1 MRNYTQPMELRYF
14 LSVLS
19 KRKWLLLAAMILS
32 AGATWL
38 IMNNQ
43 PKKYKSSA
51 IVQTGITSFKSI
63 LVDQGDPFVQEFQ
76 IEGKFS
82 NFIEYLKSRTSINP
96 LTKKLMLHDLK
107 PETNET
113 PFRKLQID
121 KLGITQEQINNYIA
135 ALETRND
142 TASMTDVALQNI
154 ATARALE
161 KAIGYDYET
170 LFSKLDI
177 KRQAKTDYVKVE
189 YESEDPKL
197 SYYVVDNFVKEAL
210 AFYNTRNT
218 QKDGKSSDFYHQL
231 VDGKKQVLDS
241 LMQTRATYS
250 KANNLV
256 ALEKESENIV
266 GQIKDLESVR
276 NEEEKKLAGYKETFN
291 VYAAQKGKI
300 SEFISTDYAN
310 DIARNNEIKSLTE
323 QREKL
328 LNQWADSKGKD
339 DFIKKQ
345 MDDIDAK
352 RNAISYKT
360 AVSRRDQND
369 PVNQKQNEL
378 YMKYVDA
385 QSNKEASEK
394 AVASLNARISQL
406 YGRKS
411 KLVENNADMKRFDQE
426 MDVSQKGY
434 EAAVSGQYQADVKK
448 QSSEAEQQMR
458 VIETAY
464 PPTKPENS
472 KASAFAAFAGLG
484 TLTMATVF
492 LFLLA
497 YMDRSL
503 SSPFQFT
510 KLVNLPMIGV
520 VNQLN
525 KQKVSNLDALYVPNE
540 KEGKESAFFKES
552 LRRVRHEIES
562 CGSKTFLFVSL
573 KEQEGKSFLVA
584 SLAYS
589 LSMKNKKIL
598 IIDTNFKNNT
608 LSGLSEKPLET
619 GHSDTAV
626 QAFQQKTTRLSIDI
640 NLPTVSVIGN
650 KGGYNSPS
658 ELLAGVDFRRKIYDL
673 GKSYDYIF
681 LEAACLNKYSDAREL
696 VDYAE
701 KVIPVFDASTTLSQA
716 DEEGI
721 NFFRNLGN
729 NLLGCVLNKAD
740 LKAMA

>member
-1 MRNYTQPMELRYF
+1 MLI
-14 LSVLS
+14 
-19 KRKWLLLAAMILS
+19 AAS
-32 AGATWL
+32 ATWL
-38 IMNNQ
+38 IMQ
-43 PKKYKSSA
+43 SLPKKYKSSA
-51 IVQTGITSFKSI
+51 VVQTGITSFTSI
-63 LVDQGDPFVQEFQ
+63 LVDQGNPFVQEFEV
-76 IEGKFS
+76 EGKFS
-82 NFIEYLKSRTSINP
+82 NFIEYMKSRPAINA

-107 PETNET
+107 PEANET
-113 PFRKLQID
+113 PFRQLKTD
-121 KLGITQEQINNYIA
+121 KLAISKDEINSYLVACEA
-135 ALETRND
+135 AKD
-142 TASMTDVALQNI
+142 TSSMTDVALQNI

-170 LFSKLDI
+170 LFSKIDI
-177 KRQAKTDYVKVE
+177 KRQAKTDYVKIE
-189 YESEDPKL
+189 YESEDAKL
-197 SYYVVDNFVKEAL
+197 SYYVIDNFVKEAL
-210 AFYNTRNT
+210 AFYNNRNL

-231 VDGKKQVLDS
+231 VEGKKRVLDS
-241 LMQTRATYS
+241 LMLTRATYS

-256 ALEKESENIV
+256 ALEKESEYIV
-266 GQIKDLESVR
+266 SQIKDLESVR
-276 NEEEKKLAGYKETFN
+276 NDEEKKLAGFKETFN
-291 VYAAQKGKI
+291 VYSAQKGKI

-328 LNQWADSKGKD
+328 LNLWADSKGKD
-339 DFIKKQ
+339 DNLKKQ

-385 QSNKEASEK
+385 QSSKEASEK
-394 AVASLNARISQL
+394 AVNSLDSRIREL
-406 YGRKS
+406 YGRKA

-426 MDVSQKGY
+426 LDVSQKAY
-434 EAAVSGQYQADVKK
+434 ETAVSGQYQADVKK

-458 VIETAY
+458 VIENAY
-464 PPTKPENS
+464 PPTKAESNRAPI
-472 KASAFAAFAGLG
+472 FAAFAGVG
-484 TLTMATVF
+484 SLTIATVL

-497 YMDRSL
+497 YLDRSL

-525 KQKVSNLDALYVPNE
+525 ARKVINLDHLYLPE
-540 KEGKESAFFKES
+540 IKEGKEGAFFKES
-552 LRRVRHEIES
+552 LRRIRHEIES
-562 CGSKTFLFVSL
+562 CGAKSFLFVSL

-589 LSMKNKKIL
+589 LSMKNQKVL

-608 LSGLSEKPLET
+608 LSSLSMKAIET
-619 GHSDTAV
+619 PSENTQSV
-626 QAFQQKTTRLSIDI
+626 QAFQHKTTRLSIDV
-640 NLPTVSVIGN
+640 NLPSVSVIGN

-658 ELLAGVDFRRKIYDL
+658 ELLAGVDFKRKIYDL
-673 GKSYDYIF
+673 GKNYDYIF

-696 VDYAE
+696 VDYTE
-701 KVIPVFDASTTLSQA
+701 KVIPVFDASTTITQS

-721 NFFRNLGN
+721 TFFRNLGN

-740 LKAMA
+740 LKALA